1 MKKIS
6 ALFVSVVC
14 GHIEKVF
21 ILRDSL
27 QAQTD
32 LPGKVLKFHDSEEAL
47 SDRLKKT
54 LIFSDSQGAPTDLPE
69 KVLLRTKLTF

>member
-6 ALFVSVVC
+6 ALFLTVVY

-27 QAQTD
+27 RAQTD

-47 SDRLKKT
+47 KVTVLKK
-54 LIFSDSQGAPTDLPE
+54 
-69 KVLLRTKLTF
+69 R